1 MAKVKPSSKV
11 TLAII
16 AAFGTA
22 LLFGFL
28 FIYIGIKQRR
38 NALVESQNFALEVS
52 KKAALETEKYFANA
66 LYITQNM
73 VGSFTVLRKEKA
85 GRDIPVEILKES
97 LRRNEN
103 FLSLWMI
110 WEPNAY
116 DNRDEFYANRGIFE
130 ASGAFMATFFSP
142 NHEIRVEQNDLIDY
156 DMEYY
161 TIPKKFKRQVIIEP
175 YDYTYRGYQGTYF
188 ETSIVSPIIIDSEF
202 MGVVGVDVDLTALQA
217 QLNKIRLYQS
227 GFVSLCSHRG
237 IIVSHPDTSL
247 VKKSLVGTLI
257 TPDSSSFL
265 DILRGKTYYCQTTS
279 EFLKKDVLRI
289 LNPIRIGNTANPWV
303 IMVEIPLSEVTAS
316 SHRLFIASI
325 VVLILGFGLLLYLVI
340 NIIERR
346 NYEMQLIRAK
356 EKAEEADRLK
366 TAFISNISHEIR
378 TPMNGIMG
386 FSELIA
392 DNNLDPEQR
401 LAYKNMIQ
409 NSCNQLLM
417 IINDVLDISTIET
430 GQVVIKISKFSLQR
444 VLSNLHEF
452 FKPLAQEKGIAIE
465 YQSIGQ
471 PDYIIHSDEIKLH
484 QVLTNLL
491 SNAIKFTEEGMVSMG
506 YELVNGNIQI
516 YVRDTGI
523 GISPENAAAVFERF
537 RQEDNSLNRKYKGT
551 GLGLAICKAYME
563 LLNGKIWFDS
573 EPNRGT
579 IFYVSLPYRSIDP
592 ESVEGENG
600 YARTRKLNLTVLLA
614 EDDQRNYEL
623 LKAIFRNTNT
633 NLIWVKNGKQAVDEC
648 VNNNDIDL
656 VLMDIKLPGLNGYE
670 ATKLIKGVRPEL
682 PVIAISAFV
691 SIFDSYEE
699 AKFDE
704 IISKP
709 INGKYL
715 VELLERY
722 SK

>member
-316 SHRLFIASI
+316 SHGS
-325 VVLILGFGLLLYLVI
+325 
-340 NIIERR
+340 
-346 NYEMQLIRAK
+346 
-356 EKAEEADRLK
+356 
-366 TAFISNISHEIR
+366 SS
-378 TPMNGIMG
+378 P
-386 FSELIA
+386 
-392 DNNLDPEQR
+392 
-401 LAYKNMIQ
+401 
-409 NSCNQLLM
+409 
-417 IINDVLDISTIET
+417 
-430 GQVVIKISKFSLQR
+430 
-444 VLSNLHEF
+444 
-452 FKPLAQEKGIAIE
+452 
-465 YQSIGQ
+465 QS
-471 PDYIIHSDEIKLH
+471 
-484 QVLTNLL
+484 
-491 SNAIKFTEEGMVSMG
+491 
-506 YELVNGNIQI
+506 
-516 YVRDTGI
+516 
-523 GISPENAAAVFERF
+523 
-537 RQEDNSLNRKYKGT
+537 
-551 GLGLAICKAYME
+551 
-563 LLNGKIWFDS
+563 
-573 EPNRGT
+573 
-579 IFYVSLPYRSIDP
+579 
-592 ESVEGENG
+592 
-600 YARTRKLNLTVLLA
+600 
-614 EDDQRNYEL
+614 
-623 LKAIFRNTNT
+623 
-633 NLIWVKNGKQAVDEC
+633 
-648 VNNNDIDL
+648 
-656 VLMDIKLPGLNGYE
+656 
-670 ATKLIKGVRPEL
+670 
-682 PVIAISAFV
+682 
-691 SIFDSYEE
+691 
-699 AKFDE
+699 
-704 IISKP
+704 
-709 INGKYL
+709 
-715 VELLERY
+715 
-722 SK
+722 